1 MMPLQFRISLP
12 PLRSERRLQRC
23 VPLLPPSAQS
33 GAVPPVGHHP
43 PSWHRENHSA
53 YLVWNL
59 HRR

>member
-23 VPLLPPSAQS
+23 VLLLPPSVQN
-33 GAVPPVGHHP
+33 GAVPPDGHHP
-43 PSWHRENHSA
+43 PSWHQENHSA